1 MPPFKH
7 HGKTKKGCGIVRII
21 VTVLAL
27 IPASLILGA
36 YYNGTDLVDEQDPIL
51 TASQQ
56 AAVAKLKARRAVE
69 ADFSAAAKSSSGV
82 PLVGSAWDHALA
94 ETIKKTQVV
103 SEGGPATM
111 NALDKQPSAQGKRT
125 LRDSPGATT
134 TNTVNSIDSERAVAA
149 NTEKAE
155 REHHSRA
162 QHRPPLK
169 RATSTLHGAPDVFPF
184 EHPHGF
190 SSKDGSPSADDDDD
204 NKDSEFEGES
214 GQEHWEK
221 KRKFIGSEPINGN
234 WLLDC
239 PPTPPSG
246 YPQAWPIMDIVN
258 NWSPDNPAI
267 PPKHY
272 HGLCRF
278 DYRRDLDKAMAYRAA
293 EVPFVVYN
301 VPAAE
306 KVVKDWAQ
314 PGYLEKLLGDEKY
327 RTEVS
332 HNNHFMY
339 FSGGRGA
346 GSSGKKAWRPPTGI
360 EQMSFNDFKNK
371 ALECERRNC
380 TTEEQHFYF
389 RVTAPRKDHV
399 IFKGKALWRL

>member
-7 HGKTKKGCGIVRII
+7 HGKTKRGCGVIRII

-36 YYNGTDLVDEQDPIL
+36 YYSGTDLVDEQDPIL

-56 AAVAKLKARRAVE
+56 AAVAKLKAQRALE
-69 ADFSAAAKSSSGV
+69 ADISTSAKSANGV
-82 PLVGSAWDHALA
+82 PLVGSAWDNALA
-94 ETIKKTQVV
+94 ETLKKVQPVT
-103 SEGGPATM
+103 EGVPATV
-111 NALDKQPSAQGKRT
+111 NAPDRHESAQGTRS
-125 LRDSPGATT
+125 LRKAAATT
-134 TNTVNSIDSERAVAA
+134 DAKNIDAFSHELSAAV
-149 NTEKAE
+149 TSTKAE
-155 REHHSRA
+155 HEHASRA
-162 QHRPPLK
+162 QHRMP
-169 RATSTLHGAPDVFPF
+169 STRIHPKLQRVSNGA
-184 EHPHGF
+184 H
-190 SSKDGSPSADDDDD
+190 SMNSLLSPGVDDDDD
-204 NKDSEFEGES
+204 TENVELEGES
-214 GQEHWEK
+214 GQDHWEK

-239 PPTPPSG
+239 PSTPPSG

-258 NWSPDNPAI
+258 NWSPDNPTI
-267 PPKHY
+267 PPTHY

-278 DYRRDLDKAMAYRAA
+278 DYRRDLAKAMAYRAA

-306 KVVKDWAQ
+306 KVVKDWSQ

-346 GSSGKKAWRPPTGI
+346 GSSGAKAWRPPTGI
-360 EQMSFNDFKNK
+360 EQMSFKDFKSK
-371 ALECERRNC
+371 ALECEQRNC

-399 IFKGKALWRL
+399 IFKGKVF